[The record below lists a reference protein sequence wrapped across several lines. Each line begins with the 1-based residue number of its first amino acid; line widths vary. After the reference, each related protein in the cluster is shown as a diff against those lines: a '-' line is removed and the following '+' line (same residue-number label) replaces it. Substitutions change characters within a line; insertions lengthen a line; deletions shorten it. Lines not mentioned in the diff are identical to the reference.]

1 MIVNLYAV
9 HDKLAGTYANPFT
22 QNERIA
28 ERTFRW
34 MQQDAEAKDCEDK
47 EICLLGT
54 YDTES
59 GEVIGQTPVSVFN
72 LEKEANK

>member
-9 HDKLAGTYANPFT
+9 HDKLAGTFANPFT
-22 QNERIA
+22 QNERTA

-34 MQQDAEAKDCEDK
+34 MQQDADAKDCEDK
-47 EICLLGT
+47 EVCMLGT

-59 GEVIGQTPVSVFN
+59 GEIIGQTPVSVFN
-72 LEKEANK
+72 LEKETKE

>member
-9 HDKLAGTYANPFT
+9 HDKLAGTFANPFT
-22 QNERIA
+22 QNERTA
-28 ERTFRW
+28 QRTFRW
-34 MQQDAEAKDCEDK
+34 MQQDADAKDCEDK
-47 EICLLGT
+47 EVCLLGT

-72 LEKEANK
+72 LEKETKE

>member
-22 QNERIA
+22 QNERTA

-34 MQQDAEAKDCEDK
+34 MQQEADAKDCEDK

-54 YDTES
+54 YDTET
-59 GEVIGQTPVSVFN
+59 GEVTGQNPVSVFN
-72 LEKEANK
+72 LEKEAKK

>member
-9 HDKLAGTYANPFT
+9 HDKLAGTFANPFT
-22 QNERIA
+22 QNERTA

-34 MQQDAEAKDCEDK
+34 MQQDADAKDCEDK

-59 GEVIGQTPVSVFN
+59 GEIIGQTPVSVFN
-72 LEKEANK
+72 LEKETKE